1 VPETREPFSSG
12 RFYRFRFTCL
22 WLLFAST
29 GSLLVAQTAA
39 QADFNLGLTLV
50 RQGKLAEAIPPL
62 KKAAADPKLSN
73 EAHFLLGADYFES
86 KEYAK
91 AISEL
96 SVLPNSVHRER
107 VLYMVEESNR
117 RTGHVQEAKAAFHEL
132 ITRYPDSAW
141 MHYLLGNAYEDQQ
154 QFDKAIQEYTRALQK
169 DPGIPNANFA
179 IGYIYWRQQD
189 TEHARTWL
197 QREASQGCHS
207 LANFYLGEIAR
218 TERDLH
224 NAETR
229 YRRALQCDASNA
241 AAHLRLG
248 IVLADEKHYPEAI
261 TQLKTAI
268 RLDPNESSGHYHLAS
283 VYSQMGRNAEAAVEY
298 AKVRRIQAAKDN
310 GVDVTGGSRK

>member
-1 VPETREPFSSG
+1 M
-12 RFYRFRFTCL
+12 
-22 WLLFAST
+22 LFAAT
-29 GSLLVAQTAA
+29 GSVLFAQTAA
-39 QADFNLGLTLV
+39 QADFDLGLSLV

-62 KKAAADPKLSN
+62 KKAAADPALSN

-96 SVLPNSVHRER
+96 STLPNSVHRER
-107 VLYMVEESNR
+107 VLYMLEESNR
-117 RTGHVQEAKAAFHEL
+117 RTGHVDEAKAAFHEL
-132 ITRYPDSAW
+132 ITRFPDSAW

-154 QFDKAIQEYTRALQK
+154 QFDKAIQEYKQALQQ
-169 DPGIPNANFA
+169 DPAIPNANFA

-189 TEHARTWL
+189 TENARTWL
-197 QREASQGCHS
+197 EKQAAQGCHS

-218 TERDLH
+218 SERDLH
-224 NAETR
+224 AAETR

-248 IVLADEKHYPEAI
+248 MVLADEKHYPEAI

-310 GVDVTGGSRK
+310 GVDVTGGSRR